1 MATALAAQAP
11 ARLPPGRPGPRRRR
25 FGRPRAAAPREDDRA
40 RASTDENIS
49 ARDAETSSDAPA
61 AGARHWSAKLRSGT
75 AKETTRDDLRYM
87 SAAVVAAGAR
97 DAERGVTAPRLLSVK
112 RDRDNVVFV
121 DDERLVTPFLADA
134 LGVDEREAA
143 RAFRR
148 LCELYPAAR
157 ERAAAMGVSKLARL
171 CSDLPGLSRRLMALE
186 SLFPECDVATMAAA
200 SPWLLE
206 LSAED
211 VKQSL
216 EALQSLFPEAGKRGK
231 PGVHRMV
238 QAVPQLLDASFA
250 ARAAAALAASL
261 GVSRADAA
269 TRIHRNPRLALE
281 VESASVRSRYSV
293 AFDQGHVKANKVV
306 RWEEGEER
314 EAYYRATEARAVE

>member
-1 MATALAAQAP
+1 
-11 ARLPPGRPGPRRRR
+11 
-25 FGRPRAAAPREDDRA
+25 
-40 RASTDENIS
+40 
-49 ARDAETSSDAPA
+49 
-61 AGARHWSAKLRSGT
+61 
-75 AKETTRDDLRYM
+75 M

-97 DAERGVTAPRLLSVK
+97 DAGRGVTAPRLVSVE

-148 LCELYPAAR
+148 LCELYPAAK
-157 ERAAAMGVSKLARL
+157 ERAAAMGVPALARL
-171 CSDLPGLSRRLMALE
+171 CSDLPGLSRRLVALE
-186 SLFPECDVATMAAA
+186 ALFPECDCAAMAAS

-206 LSAED
+206 LSADE
-211 VKQSL
+211 VIRPSL
-216 EALQSLFPEAGKRGK
+216 EALQRLFPEAGRRGK

-250 ARAAAALAASL
+250 ERATAALAASL
-261 GVSRADAA
+261 GVSRARAA
-269 TRIHRNPRLALE
+269 TRIHENPRLALE

-306 RWEEGEER
+306 RWRESEER
-314 EAYYRATEARAVE
+314 EEYYRPRIGAYRREERGESWES